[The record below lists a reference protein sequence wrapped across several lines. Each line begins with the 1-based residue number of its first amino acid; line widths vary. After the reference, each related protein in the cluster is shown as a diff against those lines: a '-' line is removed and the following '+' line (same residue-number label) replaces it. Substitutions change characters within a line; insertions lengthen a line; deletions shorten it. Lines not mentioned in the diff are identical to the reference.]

1 MTVNIYVCRLEN
13 STYCSTTSLQTN
25 GQRCYCAQIVLL
37 YLVSTYVGSNFNTY
51 YLFSIVY
58 LTDNEHNV
66 IFLYM

>member
-1 MTVNIYVCRLEN
+1 MFADSKIVHIVQQHHCK
-13 STYCSTTSLQTN
+13 QM
-25 GQRCYCAQIVLL
+25 GKDVIVHKIVLL
-37 YLVSTYVGSNFNTY
+37 YLVSTYVGSNFNIY

>member
-1 MTVNIYVCRLEN
+1 MFADLKTVHTVQQHHCKQMGKDVIVHK
-13 STYCSTTSLQTN
+13 
-25 GQRCYCAQIVLL
+25 IVLL

-58 LTDNEHNV
+58 LTNNEHNV